1 MREDLQ
7 QLRKYT
13 IYAVGCPLFI
23 TLISATIEFLPHTIN
38 ISIRPDFG
46 IWRCF
51 FANALSTFIYLYLP
65 MMILQTSNVIFFWL
79 TISNIRQTWR
89 LTHSFDLTTKAEFPE
104 HFVVILKLFL
114 IMGLN
119 WMTDFLGF
127 ALVHILWEY
136 KTFHSIMTLF
146 IGKLWIKRWILIQLF
161 CFIVLVMDL
170 ESSKSLEV
178 FRVQRHHQPTSRI
191 SYFCCSRM

>member
-65 MMILQTSNVIFFWL
+65 MLILQTSNVIFFWL

-89 LTHSFDLTTKAEFPE
+89 LTHSFDLTTKQNFQNTSS
-104 HFVVILKLFL
+104 LFL
-114 IMGLN
+114 NYFSSWDSTG
-119 WMTDFLGF
+119 WPTFLDLHWYIF
-127 ALVHILWEY
+127 YENIKPFIPLWHFLSVSCESRAESWY
-136 KTFHSIMTLF
+136 NCFVLLF
-146 IGKLWIKRWILIQLF
+146 
-161 CFIVLVMDL
+161 
-170 ESSKSLEV
+170 
-178 FRVQRHHQPTSRI
+178 
-191 SYFCCSRM
+191 